1 MALIKCP
8 ECSKEISSLASACP
22 ACGCPSTVWMVKDEK
37 KFLPIFAGTTFE
49 FGRYP
54 YEASGELKPIKW
66 KVWALSPKQ
75 RLAILISEYILDA
88 KPFNDESAPVSWE
101 DSSLCHWMNKVFFW
115 GAFSASEQKVMLN
128 PFSVS
133 DKSLRVFL
141 PDRTDAYTI
150 FQTDESRACK
160 VTPYAK
166 KNGVWANSETGTGPW
181 WLNQTFKEYAMVI
194 DPDGVCEERKYT
206 AMDYADI
213 GVRPLIA
220 LSYVPDEEELD
231 ETYGCMGYVK
241 L

>member
-22 ACGCPSTVWMVKDEK
+22 FCGCPSTVWMAKDEK
-37 KFLPIFAGTTFE
+37 KLSLIFAGTTFE

-54 YEASGELKPIKW
+54 YDSTGGIKPIKW

-88 KPFNDESAPVSWE
+88 KPFNDEFAKVSWE
-101 DSSLCHWMNKVFFW
+101 DSSLCHWMNTAFLL
-115 GAFSASEQKVMLN
+115 GAFSAVEQKVMLN
-128 PFSVS
+128 PLDTR

-141 PDRTDAYTI
+141 PDRTDAYCI
-150 FQTDESRACK
+150 FQTNEERACK
-160 VTPYAK
+160 VTPYAE
-166 KNGVWANSETGTGPW
+166 KNGVWKNSKTGTGPW
-181 WLNQTFKEYAMVI
+181 WLNQSLNEYAMVI
-194 DPDGVCEERKYT
+194 DPVGVCEENKYT

-213 GVRPLIA
+213 GVRPMIA
-220 LSYVPDEEELD
+220 LSYVPAEEELN
-231 ETYGCMGYVK
+231 EPYGSMGYVK